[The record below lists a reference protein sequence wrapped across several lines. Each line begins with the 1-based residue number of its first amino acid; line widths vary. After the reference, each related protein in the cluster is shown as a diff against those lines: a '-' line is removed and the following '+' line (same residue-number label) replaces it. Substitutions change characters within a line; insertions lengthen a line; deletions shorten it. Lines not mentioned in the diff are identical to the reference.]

1 MTEENTSIRTSST
14 TGRNA
19 LLAGGGLA
27 LVALGLSAG
36 MLLRNP
42 APSAA
47 DLSAQQAATAASAA
61 VASDARANQD
71 APEQV
76 VHKHVP
82 SHAAANEYRSPSRY
96 DRSTQAAAVCAS
108 CGVIESVHAVQQ
120 RGQGTGLGA
129 VAGGVLGGAVGNQM
143 GKGQGNAAMTV
154 LGALGGGYVG
164 NEVEKTQ
171 RANTVYEVRVRMD
184 DGSVRTFTQN
194 TEPAPG
200 THVRV
205 DGDNFRAV

>member
-1 MTEENTSIRTSST
+1 MTEANTSIHTSSS

-27 LVALGLSAG
+27 LAALGLSAG

-42 APSAA
+42 TPSAA
-47 DLSAQQAATAASAA
+47 DSSAQQAATAASAA
-61 VASDARANQD
+61 VASDARARQD
-71 APEQV
+71 DADQL

-82 SHAAANEYRSPSRY
+82 SHAPAYEHRSPSLS
-96 DRSTQAAAVCAS
+96 DRSTQSIAVCAS
-108 CGVIESVHAVQQ
+108 CGVIESVHADQQ
-120 RGQGTGLGA
+120 SGQGTGLGA

-184 DGSVRTFTQN
+184 DGSVRTFTQH

-205 DGDNFRAV
+205 DGDNFRAD

>member
-1 MTEENTSIRTSST
+1 MTEENTSVRISST
-14 TGRNA
+14 TGRHA

-27 LVALGLSAG
+27 LAALGLSAG

-42 APSAA
+42 TSSNA
-47 DLSAQQAATAASAA
+47 DMSAQQVAAAASATA
-61 VASDARANQD
+61 ASDARANQG
-71 APEQV
+71 APAPV
-76 VHKHVP
+76 VHKHVA
-82 SHAAANEYRSPSRY
+82 SHAAANEHRAPTRS
-96 DRSTQAAAVCAS
+96 DTSTQQVAVCAS

-171 RANTVYEVRVRMD
+171 RTNTVYEVRVRMD
-184 DGSVRTFTQN
+184 DGSVRTFTQH
-194 TEPAPG
+194 TEPALG

-205 DGDNFRAV
+205 DGGNFRAD

>member
-1 MTEENTSIRTSST
+1 M
-14 TGRNA
+14 
-19 LLAGGGLA
+19 
-27 LVALGLSAG
+27 
-36 MLLRNP
+36 
-42 APSAA
+42 
-47 DLSAQQAATAASAA
+47 
-61 VASDARANQD
+61 
-71 APEQV
+71 
-76 VHKHVP
+76 
-82 SHAAANEYRSPSRY
+82 
-96 DRSTQAAAVCAS
+96 CAS

-120 RGQGTGLGA
+120 RGPGTGLGA

-184 DGSVRTFTQN
+184 DGSVRTFTQL

-200 THVRV
+200 THVRG
-205 DGDNFRAV
+205 DGDSFRTD

>member
-1 MTEENTSIRTSST
+1 MTEETTSIRASSTSS
-14 TGRNA
+14 RNA

-27 LVALGLSAG
+27 LAGIGLAAG

-42 APSAA
+42 TPSAG
-47 DLSAQQAATAASAA
+47 LPAQQALTTASATE
-61 VASDARANQD
+61 ASNARTNRDAS
-71 APEQV
+71 APV
-76 VHKHVP
+76 VHKHVT
-82 SHAAANEYRSPSRY
+82 SHVETNTRRVTSRS
-96 DRSTQAAAVCAS
+96 DNSTQPAAVCAT

-129 VAGGVLGGAVGNQM
+129 VAGGVLGGVAGNQM

-154 LGALGGGYVG
+154 LGVLGGGYVG

-171 RANTVYEVRVRMD
+171 RANTVYDVRVRMN
-184 DGSVRTFTQN
+184 DGSVRTFTQS

-200 THVRV
+200 TRVRV
-205 DGDNFRAV
+205 DGDSFHAD